1 MTMILTETIPA
12 SLIFEELDGRPLYR
26 KGYKEV
32 LANNLSPEE
41 IMGCSFIQAFI
52 ATVIGSYIKE
62 VLKGQPYWV
71 IGNEAGLHI
80 SRGNNLAN
88 DVAVFDKASIK
99 DVFSKNYPDV
109 PPKIAIEVDVKI
121 EAGQFPDPKD
131 YISRKSEK
139 MIEFGT
145 ERVIWVLTEDRKI
158 MVMDG
163 SRKWS
168 VYEWDETVPVFD
180 QYQFCLDEILKKE
193 GVI

>member
-1 MTMILTETIPA
+1 MILTETIPA

-41 IMGCSFIQAFI
+41 IMGCSFLQALI
-52 ATVIGSYIKE
+52 ATIVGSYVREI
-62 VLKGQPYWV
+62 LKGQPYWV
-71 IGNEAGLHI
+71 IGNEAGLHV
-80 SRGNNLAN
+80 SAGNNLSN

-99 DVFSKNYPDV
+99 NVFSKKYPDV

-121 EAGQFPDPKD
+121 EADQFPDQKD

-145 ERVIWVLTEDRKI
+145 ERIIWVLTDNRKI
-158 MVMDG
+158 MVTDR
-163 SRKWS
+163 SREWS
-168 VYEWDETVPVFD
+168 VYEWDQIIPVFD
-180 QYQFCLDEILKKE
+180 QYQFCLNDLLKEE

>member
-1 MTMILTETIPA
+1 MILTKTIPA

-32 LANNLSPEE
+32 LENNLSPEE
-41 IMGCSFIQAFI
+41 IMGCSFLQALIVSIVFP
-52 ATVIGSYIKE
+52 YIKQM
-62 VLKGQPYWV
+62 LKGKLYWTV
-71 IGNEAGLHI
+71 CGESGLHV
-80 SRGNNLAN
+80 SHGNNLTN

-99 DVFSKNYPDV
+99 DVFSKKYPDV

-121 EAGQFPDPKD
+121 EADQFPDPND

-145 ERVIWVLTEDRKI
+145 ERVIWILTENRKI
-158 MVMDG
+158 MVMDQM
-163 SRKWS
+163 REWAI
-168 VYEWDETVPVFD
+168 YEWDEAVPVFD
-180 QYQFCLDEILKKE
+180 QYRFCLNDLLKEE